1 MDLDNLIGEV
11 EVLAD
16 KSAELRKR
24 KLKMQDEYVALCES
38 NFEKIVLPY
47 VAKMNKVLATISD
60 KSKVGIDQTTPIRLY
75 DDNDFYFELE
85 ANSYAIHLRYYE
97 YETYGKHIRLDTNEY
112 YKSLDYIQWKRIC
125 DWFLT
130 EEKACALVE
139 MLAEK
144 YCEILG
150 KYRVEIAKR
159 NEQLAAAI
167 QKLEDTLK
175 GASAPKENVD
185 GTVEFHING
194 KTYVGTVKE
203 EVSED

>member
-1 MDLDNLIGEV
+1 MELDNLIGEV
-11 EVLAD
+11 EVLAN

-24 KLKMQDEYVALCES
+24 KLEMQDEYVALCKS

-47 VAKMNKVLATISD
+47 VAKMNKVLETISN
-60 KSKVGIDQTTPIRLY
+60 KSNVDISQTTPVRLY
-75 DDNDFYFELE
+75 DDNDFYFELD
-85 ANSYAIHLRYYE
+85 ACSYAIHLYYHE
-97 YETYGKHIRLDTNEY
+97 RQTYGTQISIDVRNQ
-112 YKSLDYIQWKRIC
+112 YKSLNYTQWKRIC

-139 MLAEK
+139 KLAEK

-185 GTVEFHING
+185 GTVEFHLNG
-194 KTYVGTVKE
+194 KVYIGTVKE
-203 EVSED
+203 Q

>member
-1 MDLDNLIGEV
+1 MELDNLIGEV

-24 KLKMQDEYVALCES
+24 KLEMQDEYVALCKS

-47 VAKMNKVLATISD
+47 VKKMNKVLETISN

-75 DDNDFYFELE
+75 DDNDFFFELE
-85 ANSYAIHLRYYE
+85 TRSYAIYLRYYE
-97 YETYGKHIRLDTNEY
+97 YETYGTRIVLDRDNQY
-112 YKSLDYIQWKRIC
+112 ISLNYTQWKRIC

-139 MLAEK
+139 KLAEK

-150 KYRVEIAKR
+150 KYRIEIAKR

-175 GASAPKENVD
+175 DASAPKENVD
-185 GTVEFHING
+185 GTVEFHLNG
-194 KTYVGTVKE
+194 KTYIGTVKE
-203 EVSED
+203 Q

>member
-1 MDLDNLIGEV
+1 MKLDNLIGEV
-11 EVLAD
+11 ESLAD
-16 KSAELRKR
+16 KNAELRKR
-24 KLKMQDEYVALCES
+24 KLEMQDEYVSLCES

-47 VAKMNKVLATISD
+47 VEKMNNVLETISN

-75 DDNDFYFELE
+75 DDNDFFFDLE
-85 ANSYAIHLRYYE
+85 ASSYAIHLHYYE
-97 YETYGKHIRLDTNEY
+97 YETYGTRIELNINNQ
-112 YKSLDYIQWKRIC
+112 YKSLDYFQWKRIC

-130 EEKACALVE
+130 EEKAYAFVE
-139 MLAEK
+139 MLSEK

-150 KYRVEIAKR
+150 KYRVGIAKH

-203 EVSED
+203 E